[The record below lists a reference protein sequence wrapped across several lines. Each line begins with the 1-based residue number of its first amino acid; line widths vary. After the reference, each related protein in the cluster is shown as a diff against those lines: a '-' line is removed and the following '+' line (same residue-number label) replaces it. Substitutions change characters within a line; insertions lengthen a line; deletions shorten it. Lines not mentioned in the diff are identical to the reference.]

1 MNCLDCALWP
11 TCSKRSEN
19 IVCEN
24 FKSLA
29 SLKKTSRLSSSKASV
44 RNEEQEDEI
53 TSIQSICKAI
63 LSEKPVQA
71 KVDDRDV
78 PLAPNFAAWCYRP
91 EFMNLKDTTPPFP
104 WQLKM
109 GLDLYQEVCPYCS
122 DMDWWNNMPV
132 DARVS
137 DIRNKIVITRHGV
150 CPRCKRTFADMMKD
164 KAIEPYIILA
174 ACCGQ
179 RAGKSLIGSVMAAYQ
194 THKFLK
200 IDIAKEFGLMPS
212 SQFQATFTALVYDQV
227 HRNFYSPY
235 LALIQDSPWFNAYR
249 EMLDYYQQKYGE
261 ELYQVGERF
270 VRFKH
275 RRMTIMPKSPN
286 VLFMRG
292 FTSFMTA
299 IDELGLFADSA
310 ANSKRFD
317 ADGLFQTLST
327 SLLTVEGAWKQ
338 RMLKEGKY
346 NLPKPISINISS
358 PYSVSDKIMRLVH
371 DSKSSHRIIGF
382 KRATWE
388 VNPTLPEDS
397 DFVKDRFN
405 QNYAMAM
412 RDLACIPPASA
423 NPFIEDDDFTLT
435 KKVCCLDKNNLSLES
450 FAGTTATGKSAT
462 LAKITGIHSKGYP
475 SILAVD
481 AGSVDN
487 SFAISIAQFNKGT
500 IEFPVLQEIIPMR
513 SKPINYSSVYDNIL
527 KKIIKDFNVKLFTT
541 DRWQSLKFLHD
552 VEEEFRIPTQQ
563 FSVKYADFQNF
574 KEDLLAGRIAVPRL
588 EMKAEDVLTTADVSY
603 PECYRGKPI
612 SHFVM
617 EMLTVQDLGKTVIKG
632 MNRTDDI
639 FRATILAHH
648 FASMPEWQKK
658 LSARMDNLEASTTT
672 FASRGSAYSGAMPQE
687 QKGFGIV
694 ARGTSTY
701 GKHW

>member
-1 MNCLDCALWP
+1 MSCLDCALWP
-11 TCSKRSEN
+11 TCNHKTSN
-19 IVCEN
+19 IECSD

-29 SLKKTSRLSSSKASV
+29 SLKKTSRLFSSIKTKSV
-44 RNEEQEDEI
+44 SEEI
-53 TSIQSICKAI
+53 TDDSSIESICKAI
-63 LSEKPVQA
+63 LEEQPIHA
-71 KVDDRDV
+71 KIDDRDI
-78 PLAPNFAAWCYRP
+78 PTAPNFVAWCYRP

-109 GLDLYQEVCPYCS
+109 ALDLFQEVCPYCS
-122 DMDWWNNMPV
+122 NMEWWEDLPV
-132 DARVS
+132 DASVN
-137 DIRNKIVITRHGV
+137 DIRNNIVITRHGV
-150 CPRCKRTFADMMKD
+150 CPKCKRNFADMMRERK
-164 KAIEPYIILA
+164 ISPYIILA

-179 RAGKSLIGSVMAAYQ
+179 RAGKSLIGSVIAAYQ
-194 THKFLK
+194 THKFVK

-235 LALIQDSPWFNAYR
+235 LALIQDSPWFNAYK

-327 SLLTVEGAWKQ
+327 SLLTLEGAWKQ
-338 RMLKEGKY
+338 KMLKPGKF

-371 DSKSSHRIIGF
+371 DSKASHRIIGF

-397 DFVKDRFN
+397 DFVRDRFN
-405 QNYAMAM
+405 QDYAMAM
-412 RDLACIPPASA
+412 RDLACVPPASA
-423 NPFIEDDDFTLT
+423 NPFITDDDFTLT
-435 KKVCCLDKNNLSLES
+435 RKTCCLDKNNLTLEA
-450 FAGTTATGKSAT
+450 FAGTTATGKPAT
-462 LAKITGIHSKGYP
+462 LAKITSIHTKHYP

-487 SFAISIAQFNKGT
+487 SFAIAIVQFNKGT
-500 IEFPVLQEIIPMR
+500 IEFPVLQEVIPIK
-513 SKPINYSSVYDNIL
+513 SKPINYSVVYSD
-527 KKIIKDFNVKLFTT
+527 IISQLIKEFNVKLFAT

-552 VEEEFRIPTQQ
+552 AENDFNIPTAQY
-563 FSVKYADFQNF
+563 SVKYADFQNF
-574 KEDLLAGRIAVPRL
+574 KENLMAAKLAFPRL
-588 EMKAEDVLTTADVSY
+588 EIKAQDVLTTADVNY
-603 PECYRGKPI
+603 PECYRNMPVA
-612 SHFVM
+612 HFIM
-617 EMLTVQDLGKTVIKG
+617 ELLTVQDLGKSVIKG
-632 MNRTDDI
+632 MHRTDDI
-639 FRATILAHH
+639 FRAAVLGHH
-648 FASMPEWQKK
+648 FASMIEWQRK
-658 LSARMDNLEASTTT
+658 LAARLDNLDANPQMLAATSRSSMIQTTE
-672 FASRGSAYSGAMPQE
+672 SSGS
-687 QKGFGIV
+687 GIV
-694 ARGTSTY
+694 ARGNTY
-701 GKHW
+701 NGKRW